1 MECIKSAKLLPD
13 EPLDNYQYIPL
24 SPSQLALVELLKV
37 LLKFNATHHNVAT
50 KLIAS
55 SKDIEMIARHEKPN
69 IRALEGWRYKIFG
82 EDALKLKNG
91 EISLAFNQDG
101 LKLVSL

>member
-1 MECIKSAKLLPD
+1 
-13 EPLDNYQYIPL
+13 
-24 SPSQLALVELLKV
+24 
-37 LLKFNATHHNVAT
+37 
-50 KLIAS
+50 
-55 SKDIEMIARHEKPN
+55 MIARHEKPN

>member
-1 MECIKSAKLLPD
+1 MPTRLRFEHA
-13 EPLDNYQYIPL
+13 LDHHQYIPL
-24 SPSQLALVELLKV
+24 SASQLALIELLKV
-37 LLKFNATHHNVAT
+37 LLKFNASYHNVAT

-55 SKDIEMIARHEKPN
+55 SKDIEMIARHKKPN

-91 EISLAFNQDG
+91 EISLTFNDAG
-101 LKLVSL
+101 LHLVAV